1 MSIEVI
7 PEAYRQPFDPLA
19 DVDHDAVMQYTLGR
33 LTTGRGV
40 REELQ
45 SVYNVNGHH
54 SPELV
59 GRLINYGKFL
69 EPFDD
74 DLIAIDEDYPRIRV
88 FNAGAAL
95 ALATATSL
103 AYELDV
109 SQPAWRRH
117 WVNLPDGVDAP
128 MSITLNKDSTPDDC
142 YKVGAALMQIGQ
154 RNLAQFEPPYQSLVR
169 EIDDEYVSGGEFSNI
184 LHASY
189 GYVYGV
195 ARRVIHD
202 VAYPQAVEAEVARAL
217 PDKNEPGMQ
226 TSLDKEYA
234 ALIESEAG
242 NV

>member
-19 DVDHDAVMQYTLGR
+19 DVDHDAVMLYTLGR

-45 SVYNVNGHH
+45 SIYNVNGHH
-54 SPELV
+54 NPELL
-59 GRLINYGKFL
+59 GRLIGYGKFL

-74 DLIAIDEDYPRIRV
+74 ELTAIDETYPRIRV

-109 SQPAWRRH
+109 NQQAWRRH
-117 WVNLPDGVDAP
+117 WASLPDSADAP
-128 MSITLNKDSTPDDC
+128 LSITINKDSTADDC
-142 YKVGAALMQIGQ
+142 YKIGAAIMQIGQ
-154 RNLAQFEPPYQSLVR
+154 RNLAQLEPPYQTLVS
-169 EIDDEYVSGGEFSNI
+169 EIDDVYVSGGEFSNI

-195 ARRVIHD
+195 ARHVIHD
-202 VAYPQAVEAEVARAL
+202 VAYPQAVEAAVAQAL
-217 PDKNEPGMQ
+217 PDKNEHGSH
-226 TSLDKEYA
+226 TSLDIEYE
-234 ALIESEAG
+234 ALIESELG